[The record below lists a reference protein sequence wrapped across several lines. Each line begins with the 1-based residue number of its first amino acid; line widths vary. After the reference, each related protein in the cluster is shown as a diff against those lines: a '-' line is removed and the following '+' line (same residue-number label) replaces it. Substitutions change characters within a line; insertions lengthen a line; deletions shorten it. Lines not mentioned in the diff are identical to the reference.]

1 MKKSK
6 DKTLYRVIN
15 NVGIRDKACKVIQGT
30 DAIKSRL
37 FMKILKR
44 VIKEEHPRIV
54 GLNAIY
60 IGAAA
65 SVMFNDAK
73 DYNHFITKALK
84 AYNTKL

>member
-1 MKKSK
+1 MKRTKNK
-6 DKTLYRVIN
+6 ELYRIIN
-15 NVGIRDKACKVIQGT
+15 NVGMRDKACKVIQGT

-65 SVMFNDAK
+65 SVMFNYAK